1 MPLLDLLHFL
11 FQELNLLLVE
21 CLLLVVLTLLVPHLA
36 LYLAVGLTLLR
47 RGGVRRGPDRREAN
61 LLRGRSIQLVLALKR
76 ARVPQSI
83 VIEHGLIMLRLHL
96 LQKVGVV
103 ILVFVVHVLRRA
115 QSEWLDL
122 GLIELIEIEV
132 LLGKLRANSQ
142 RALPFLTLKLL
153 HPVDVLVLF

>member
-1 MPLLDLLHFL
+1 M
-11 FQELNLLLVE
+11 LLVE

-36 LYLAVGLTLLR
+36 LYLAVRLTLLR
-47 RGGVRRGPDRREAN
+47 RGGVGRGPDRREAN
-61 LLRGRSIQLVLALKR
+61 LLWGRSIQLVLALKR

-83 VIEHGLIMLRLHL
+83 VIEHGLIMLRPHL
-96 LQKVGVV
+96 LQKVSVV